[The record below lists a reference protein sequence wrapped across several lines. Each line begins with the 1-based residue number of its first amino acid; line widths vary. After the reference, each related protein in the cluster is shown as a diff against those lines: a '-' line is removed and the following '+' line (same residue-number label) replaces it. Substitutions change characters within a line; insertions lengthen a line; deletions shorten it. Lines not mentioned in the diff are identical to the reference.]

1 MKWRKRYEHW
11 VGLAVVLFV
20 ALALVASAQDVAT
33 WQSITYD
40 ESNRAHPVYWED
52 NANVFSARFLIPS
65 ASTTAYFTVPLN
77 AQEADKIVFE
87 VMPDTPFAA
96 QTQVTTATAPL
107 VTLLGS
113 PYVDTASTLFQPVF
127 SSGTITGVTYSTF
140 TQHFYQPVT
149 ADLYGYPWV
158 CFQVTANNATAEL
171 FVTLKKR

>member
-1 MKWRKRYEHW
+1 MRWRKKLEPW
-11 VGLAVVLFV
+11 AGVLLMLAV
-20 ALALVASAQDVAT
+20 LALVASAQDVAT